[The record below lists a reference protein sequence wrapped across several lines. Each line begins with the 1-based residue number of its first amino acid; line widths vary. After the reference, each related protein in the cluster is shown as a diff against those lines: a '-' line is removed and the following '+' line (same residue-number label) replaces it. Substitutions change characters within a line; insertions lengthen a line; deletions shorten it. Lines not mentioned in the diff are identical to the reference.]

1 MSDKTIAEFTT
12 INEQIEILKRRNL
25 LFDNE
30 NFAKDIL
37 QIYGYYNLINGY
49 KEPYVYLDDNKNEFY
64 KEGTY
69 FEQIYSLFHL
79 DAKLRFSVLT
89 SMLSLEE
96 HLRSITSYV
105 IGEHFGADDSEYL
118 KRENYKDRA
127 VANRNFSLDSILNT
141 MQQALYSNK
150 NPILYHRQKY
160 NNVPPWI
167 LVKGIYMNTLVNFIR
182 FQRKDVKEE
191 MLQIM
196 YGIPHEVAALNS
208 VKELFMNTLFIA
220 LDYRN
225 MSAHGGRTYNF
236 APNLKLRLN
245 NSLIK
250 ELSTVLDCSS
260 LTQETCNVNQLLRL
274 LRLFRLEKLHLNI
287 EITLNDEVTRHCNI
301 FPSDIA
307 HIQNSTGLSFE
318 VIQDEN

>member
-1 MSDKTIAEFTT
+1 
-12 INEQIEILKRRNL
+12 
-25 LFDNE
+25 
-30 NFAKDIL
+30 
-37 QIYGYYNLINGY
+37 
-49 KEPYVYLDDNKNEFY
+49 
-64 KEGTY
+64 
-69 FEQIYSLFHL
+69 
-79 DAKLRFSVLT
+79 
-89 SMLSLEE
+89 
-96 HLRSITSYV
+96 
-105 IGEHFGADDSEYL
+105 
-118 KRENYKDRA
+118 
-127 VANRNFSLDSILNT
+127 
-141 MQQALYSNK
+141 
-150 NPILYHRQKY
+150 
-160 NNVPPWI
+160 
-167 LVKGIYMNTLVNFIR
+167 MNTLVNFIR